1 MLIIL
6 GYYICWSFIIV
17 KIWNS
22 PEMITL
28 SVEHTYADR
37 KPNGNHDGTIYNDLL
52 ALWPDGIEG
61 HSKNSKK

>member
-1 MLIIL
+1 M
-6 GYYICWSFIIV
+6 